1 MNLDGLISGL
11 SVLIGVFISSFI
23 AQKFTKTTT
32 SKIVVSIISGAG
44 FSIIIFVSL
53 MLIFHRF

>member
-11 SVLIGVFISSFI
+11 SALIGVLISSFI
-23 AQKFTKTTT
+23 AHRYTKSTT
-32 SKIVVSIISGAG
+32 SKIVVGALSGG
-44 FSIIIFVSL
+44 VITVIIFVSL